1 MAGPSND
8 QPGAATGGAAAGAT
22 GILTRGRIGL
32 AALALAL
39 LALAAAGGYLLGSA
53 SGEDLDAAR
62 VAGEREGWKRGTAT
76 GGDIYPA
83 GLELGRKI
91 TYGRTFRASYRDAYQ
106 RAFVGT
112 EVKGPEPAEIEVPT
126 P

>member
-8 QPGAATGGAAAGAT
+8 QPGAATGGAAAGAA
-22 GILTRGRIGL
+22 GIVTRGRLGL
-32 AALALAL
+32 AALALVL

-62 VAGEREGWKRGTAT
+62 AVGEREGWKQGTAA
-76 GGDIYPA
+76 GGDVYPA
-83 GLELGRKI
+83 GLEIGRRI
-91 TYGRTFRASYRDAYQ
+91 TYGRSFRSSYRVAYE

-112 EVKGPEPAEIEVPT
+112 EVKGPDPEKIEVPV